1 MKSVCHANCSLLRA
15 STGILK
21 PNFAE
26 DVPILSTGESLCARL
41 GVGHKLIDTPDLDL
55 RLHMT
60 PFVTASS
67 NYRRRK
73 LRKCPA
79 PISPHLGPQ
88 TLRMSAR
95 GKGRFS
101 GSVRSPIEN
110 GSASH
115 FLPVPVWSKYPNALK
130 DHVFY
135 DGH

>member
-1 MKSVCHANCSLLRA
+1 LDFKTLYCGVQYFDVELSWHMKSVCHANCSLLRA

-67 NYRRRK
+67 N
-73 LRKCPA
+73 
-79 PISPHLGPQ
+79 
-88 TLRMSAR
+88 
-95 GKGRFS
+95 
-101 GSVRSPIEN
+101 
-110 GSASH
+110 
-115 FLPVPVWSKYPNALK
+115 
-130 DHVFY
+130 
-135 DGH
+135 